1 MAEAVVPRLVGMKHE
16 RKPFTSMHGDAS
28 CQGVPHGRLWLET
41 VPSGGLQRAEV
52 SSEATE
58 CPLPGEAVLSLAW
71 LLMTVVPWGTPA
83 RLGVALSGHPLLY

>member
-1 MAEAVVPRLVGMKHE
+1 MKGSHSQACRGMPAVRVFHTGG
-16 RKPFTSMHGDAS
+16 SG
-28 CQGVPHGRLWLET
+28 GT

-71 LLMTVVPWGTPA
+71 LLMTVAPWGTPA
-83 RLGVALSGHPLLY
+83 RIGVALSGHTLLY